1 MGSLRIALEEGFEGG
16 AVVVEVNGQP
26 VLERD
31 DVRTRMQVGF
41 AERLEVPVDEG
52 DAAIVVRL
60 PQRGATG
67 RLTAHVVDRLHVG
80 VSVRD
85 GEVVFRTSEQPF
97 GYV

>member
-1 MGSLRIALEEGFEGG
+1 MGSLRIALEEGFEGD
-16 AVVVEVNGQP
+16 AVVVEVNGHT

-41 AERLEVPVDEG
+41 AERLDVPVDEA
-52 DAAIVVRL
+52 DAAVEVRL
-60 PQRGATG
+60 PRRRATG
-67 RLTAHVVDRLHVG
+67 RLTAHVADRVHVG
-80 VSVRD
+80 VSLRN

>member
-1 MGSLRIALEEGFEGG
+1 MGTLRIALEEGFQGET
-16 AVVVEVNGQP
+16 VVVDVNGAT

-52 DAAIVVRL
+52 DAAVEVRL
-60 PQRGATG
+60 PQRRAAG

-85 GEVVFRTSEQPF
+85 GEVAFRTSEEPF

>member
-1 MGSLRIALEEGFEGG
+1 MFTLRIALEEGFEGE
-16 AVVVEVNGQP
+16 AVVVDVNGST

-41 AERLEVPVDEG
+41 AERLEVPVEEG
-52 DAAIVVRL
+52 DAVVEVRL
-60 PQRGATG
+60 PQRRAAG
-67 RLTAHVVDRLHVG
+67 RLTCHVADRLHVG
-80 VSVRD
+80 VSLRR

>member
-1 MGSLRIALEEGFEGG
+1 MGTLRIALEEGFEGE
-16 AVVVEVNGQP
+16 AVVVEVNGHT

-52 DAAIVVRL
+52 DAAVEVRL
-60 PQRGATG
+60 PRRGAAG
-67 RLTAHVVDRLHVG
+67 RLTARVVDRLHLG
-80 VSVRD
+80 VSLQN

-97 GYV
+97 GYL

>member
-1 MGSLRIALEEGFEGG
+1 MGSLRIALEEGFEGD
-16 AVVVEVNGQP
+16 AVVVEVNGHP

-31 DVRTRMQVGF
+31 DVRTRMQVGL
-41 AERLEVPVDEG
+41 AAQLDVPVDEG
-52 DAAIVVRL
+52 DAAVVVRL
-60 PQRGATG
+60 PQRRAAG

-85 GEVVFRTSEQPF
+85 GEVAFRTSEEPF